1 MMKPMDAP
9 EVLLGRAT
17 LNLTE
22 LLDREMDA
30 IFKDL
35 LERIIDAAPSLEQQR
50 AVAANR
56 IVLICRSLADEVRRY
71 EHVRWLCDHTDS
83 PGDDPDDRNF

>member
-1 MMKPMDAP
+1 MKYTEAP
-9 EVLLGRAT
+9 EVVLGRAT

-35 LERIIDAAPSLEQQR
+35 LEEVINAAPSLQQQR

-56 IVLICRSLADEVRRY
+56 IVLICRSLADELRRY

-83 PGDDPDDRNF
+83 QDHDPDGDIF

>member
-35 LERIIDAAPSLEQQR
+35 LEMVIDAAPSLEQQR

-71 EHVRWLCDHTDS
+71 EHLYWVHKYEKDA
-83 PGDDPDDRNF
+83 PEEDPEVEF